1 MYACTYDNICSTI
14 LAVISQR
21 LGQIFYFIYIYIQHE
36 SIKKLDVTREK
47 ADSQI
52 IVKCSP
58 NHDFYDSVPQSWL
71 GHVLC

>member
-1 MYACTYDNICSTI
+1 MIIYVVLYWLLFPKDWDKF
-14 LAVISQR
+14 L
-21 LGQIFYFIYIYIQHE
+21 FIYIYIQHE